1 MKGKTSAMRV
11 DELTKIAVNILV
23 AKEQMTIGQSLTTG
37 EGLWKF
43 IERCAPD
50 VAKEAK
56 RLYDEQQKKGKK

>member
-1 MKGKTSAMRV
+1 MRV

-23 AKEQMTIGQSLTTG
+23 AREQMATGENMTTG

-56 RLYDEQQKKGKK
+56 RLYEEQQKKGKK